1 MTKERLNEEK
11 FNEVKFNEEQSSKEK
26 FEQDVAKEQEKYL
39 NKIKEN
45 TKINSDMNQGKDI
58 SVGDQKYHAILEGR
72 KYENKLEETNT
83 GNFYETVKDVN
94 APPVTSHQNDPTI
107 KGKGSNIPS
116 IYFLDTTIYK
126 KDINNPHINKQL
138 DEMHPNR
145 CGESTHCSRSIQ
157 PSEHIPPSYP
167 YTSQPVGQERQ
178 NQFDYK
184 QPIAQARLPKQFDN
198 MQGMSQNYSNCY
210 QSMPQST
217 QRRQVDKN
225 KFFQDDQFAQ
235 YRPKRNLSQ
244 NQLAYVTNEQPSPQ
258 LPISQLPSP
267 QQPVIPNETPQLD
280 QNKKYIE
287 QGKMLLFPSQ
297 IKLKY

>member
-1 MTKERLNEEK
+1 MTKERLNEEN

-107 KGKGSNIPS
+107 KGKGRNIPS

-126 KDINNPHINKQL
+126 KDINN
-138 DEMHPNR
+138 
-145 CGESTHCSRSIQ
+145 
-157 PSEHIPPSYP
+157 
-167 YTSQPVGQERQ
+167 
-178 NQFDYK
+178 
-184 QPIAQARLPKQFDN
+184 
-198 MQGMSQNYSNCY
+198 CY

-217 QRRQVDKN
+217 QRRQVDRN
-225 KFFQDDQFAQ
+225 QFSQDDQFAQ
-235 YRPKRNLSQ
+235 YRRNRNVSQ
-244 NQLAYVTNEQPSPQ
+244 SQLTHVANEQPS
-258 LPISQLPSP
+258 LPYSN
-267 QQPVIPNETPQLD
+267 QPVIPNKIPQLY
-280 QNKKYIE
+280 QNKQITKK
-287 QGKMLLFPSQ
+287 GKKILIFFPSIAKLLQ
-297 IKLKY
+297 IDALSYLKQRAEYLFFPFQIQFSLNMFSTESLNLWVNVSYFFKS